1 MSVQILNFNNAQR
14 AVLNV
19 VSCLQSEQDLEDLK
33 RTLMKF
39 MNERMQREMDK
50 LWDSGSWSEEK
61 LEAMKTEHLRT
72 SYQEDRCFFTYEAC
86 NIKVCKQAKER
97 VGHCKGNDWR
107 KGKQGKENLVVI
119 KSV

>member
-72 SYQEDRCFFTYEAC
+72 SYQED
-86 NIKVCKQAKER
+86 
-97 VGHCKGNDWR
+97 
-107 KGKQGKENLVVI
+107 
-119 KSV
+119 

>member
-19 VSCLQSEQDLEDLK
+19 VSCLQSEQDLDDLK

-72 SYQEDRCFFTYEAC
+72 SY
-86 NIKVCKQAKER
+86 K
-97 VGHCKGNDWR
+97 
-107 KGKQGKENLVVI
+107 
-119 KSV
+119 